1 MNPFRPRAPRRAS
14 RLTAALATAGTLL
27 VVAGCSSAAG
37 SADAD
42 AKGLTTVTLALD
54 WTPNTN
60 HTGIYVAQ
68 RLGWFKK
75 AGINLKI
82 VPYGS
87 TAPETLI
94 ANHKADFGI
103 SYQEGVTSARAAGQ
117 DITSVYAVTQK
128 TDVTIAVSAKRD
140 DIASP
145 KDLDGK
151 TYAGFGAPYEK
162 PLLQSVIKNAG
173 GKGDFKSITLNT
185 SAYAALYAGKADFA
199 MPMPTWEGLEAKL
212 TGKPLKNFQLSD
224 YGFPAIYS
232 TLIASSDQYL
242 KGNSAT
248 AKKFLAAV
256 QRGYVYAADHPA
268 KAADLLIA
276 ANKSV
281 LTNTRLVKQSEQML
295 ADSYYR
301 AADGSVGTQSAERW
315 QAFADFEYTSGLLSD
330 ANGKKLT
337 AKPDTSTYFTDAYLP
352 EQS

>member
-1 MNPFRPRAPRRAS
+1 MHRRTALS
-14 RLTAALATAGTLL
+14 AIAATALLAVSGCSADSTAAAKDGT
-27 VVAGCSSAAG
+27 
-37 SADAD
+37 
-42 AKGLTTVTLALD
+42 TTVTLALD

-68 RLGWFKK
+68 AKGWFKA
-75 AGINLKI
+75 AGINVKI

-103 SYQEGVTSARAAGQ
+103 SYQEGVTTARAVGQ

-128 TDVTIAVSAKRD
+128 TDVTIAVRADRD
-140 DIASP
+140 DITTP

-162 PLLQSVIKNAG
+162 PLLQKVIQNAG
-173 GKGDFKSITLNT
+173 GKGDFKQVTLNT
-185 SAYAALYAGKADFA
+185 SAYAALYAGQADFA

-212 TGKPLKNFQLSD
+212 SGKPLKNFQLSD

-232 TLIASSDQYL
+232 TLVASSDQFL
-242 KGNSAT
+242 KKNPEL

-256 QRGYVYAADHPA
+256 DKGYRYAAEHPSQ
-268 KAADLLIA
+268 AADLLIS

-281 LTNTRLVKQSEQML
+281 LTNTKLVKESEALL
-295 ADSYYR
+295 AKEYYKGT
-301 AADGSVGTQSAERW
+301 DGSIGTQSAARW
-315 QAFADFEYTSGLLSD
+315 QAFADFEYKAGLLVD
-330 ANGKKLT
+330 ANGRKLT
-337 AKPDTSTYFTDAYLP
+337 STPKASTFFTNAYLP
-352 EQS
+352 DAK

>member
-1 MNPFRPRAPRRAS
+1 MRRRALLRTLRAIPVLS
-14 RLTAALATAGTLL
+14 AATLL
-27 VVAGCSSAAG
+27 AATGCSAQNSGSSAV
-37 SADAD
+37 
-42 AKGLTTVTLALD
+42 KGLTTVTLALD

-68 RLGWFKK
+68 QLGWFKD
-75 AGINLKI
+75 AGIDLKI

-103 SYQEGVTSARAAGQ
+103 SYQEGITTARSAGQ

-128 TDVTIAVSAKRD
+128 TDVTVAVRADRS
-140 DIASP
+140 DITSP

-151 TYAGFGAPYEK
+151 TYAGFGAAYER
-162 PLLQSVIKNAG
+162 PLLQKVIRDAG
-173 GKGDFKSITLNT
+173 GKGDFKQVTLNT

-212 TGKPLKNFQLSD
+212 SGRPLKNFQLSD

-242 KGNSAT
+242 KKNPAV

-256 QRGYVYAADHPA
+256 NKGYQYAAKNPD
-268 KAADLLIA
+268 KASDLLIK
-276 ANKSV
+276 ANSSV
-281 LTNTRLVKQSEQML
+281 LTNTELVKQSERLL
-295 ADSYYR
+295 AKEYYR
-301 AADGSVGTQSAERW
+301 ASDGTIGGQSAKRW
-315 QAFADFEYTSGLLSD
+315 QAFADFEYKAGLLAD

-337 AKPDTSTYFTDAYLP
+337 KAPDTSAFFTTTYLP
-352 EQS
+352 GQ

>member
-1 MNPFRPRAPRRAS
+1 MRR
-14 RLTAALATAGTLL
+14 RTAILATATVTATVL
-27 VVAGCSSAAG
+27 ATATGCAAEDAASAAAG
-37 SADAD
+37 N
-42 AKGLTTVTLALD
+42 GTTPVTLALD

-68 RLGWFKK
+68 QLGWFKD
-75 AGINLKI
+75 AGIDLKI

-103 SYQEGVTSARAAGQ
+103 SYQEGVTTARAAGQ

-128 TDVTIAVSAKRD
+128 TNVTVAVRADRD
-140 DIASP
+140 DIDSP

-162 PLLQSVIKNAG
+162 PLLQQVIRNDG
-173 GKGDFKSITLNT
+173 GQGDFRNVTLNT

-199 MPMPTWEGLEAKL
+199 MPMPTWEGLEAEL
-212 TGKPLKNFQLSD
+212 TGKPLKNFQLAD
-224 YGFPAIYS
+224 YGFPAVYS
-232 TLIASSDQYL
+232 TLIASSEQFL
-242 KGNSAT
+242 TKNPAL

-256 QRGYVYAADHPA
+256 AKGYAYAATNPDQ
-268 KAADLLIA
+268 AADLLIK

-281 LTNTRLVKQSEQML
+281 LTNPELVRKSEQLL
-295 ADSYYR
+295 AKEYYR
-301 AADGSVGTQSAERW
+301 AADGSVGGQSKERW
-315 QAFADFEYTSGLLSD
+315 QKFADFEFKAGLLTD

-337 AKPDTSTYFTDAYLP
+337 KAPDASEFFTTDYLP
-352 EQS
+352 EN

>member
-1 MNPFRPRAPRRAS
+1 MRRRA
-14 RLTAALATAGTLL
+14 LLLATAATTVLL
-27 VVAGCSSAAG
+27 AATACSSAGTETAA
-37 SADAD
+37 SAE
-42 AKGLTTVTLALD
+42 GLTTVTLALD

-68 RLGWFKK
+68 QLGWFKD

-103 SYQEGVTSARAAGQ
+103 SYQEGITTARAAGQ

-128 TDVTIAVSAKRD
+128 TNVTVAVRANRT
-140 DIASP
+140 DITSP

-151 TYAGFGAPYEK
+151 TYAGFGAAYEK
-162 PLLQSVIKNAG
+162 PLLQKVIQNAG
-173 GKGDFKSITLNT
+173 GKGDFRQVTLNT

-212 TGKPLKNFQLSD
+212 SGKPLKNFELSD

-242 KGNSAT
+242 GKNPAV

-256 QRGYVYAADHPA
+256 GKGYAYAAKNPD
-268 KAADLLIA
+268 KAADLLIK

-281 LTNTRLVKQSEQML
+281 LTNTELVKESERLL
-295 ADSYYR
+295 AKEYYL
-301 AADGSVGTQSAERW
+301 AADGTIGGQSAERW
-315 QAFADFEYTSGLLSD
+315 QAFADFEYTAGLLAD

-337 AKPDTSTYFTDAYLP
+337 KAPDASAFFTTKYLP
-352 EQS
+352 

>member
-1 MNPFRPRAPRRAS
+1 MHRRTALS
-14 RLTAALATAGTLL
+14 AIAATALLAVTGCSADSTAAAKDGT
-27 VVAGCSSAAG
+27 
-37 SADAD
+37 
-42 AKGLTTVTLALD
+42 TTVTLALD

-68 RLGWFKK
+68 AKGWFKA
-75 AGINLKI
+75 AGINVKI

-103 SYQEGVTSARAAGQ
+103 SYQEGITTARAAGQ

-128 TDVTIAVSAKRD
+128 TDVTIAVRADRD
-140 DIASP
+140 DIATP

-162 PLLQSVIKNAG
+162 PLLQKVIQNAG
-173 GKGDFKSITLNT
+173 GKGDFKQVTLNT
-185 SAYAALYAGKADFA
+185 SAYAALYAGQADFA

-212 TGKPLKNFQLSD
+212 SGKPLKNFQLSD

-232 TLIASSDQYL
+232 TLVASSDQFL
-242 KGNSAT
+242 KKNPEL

-256 QRGYVYAADHPA
+256 DKGYRYAAEHPSQ
-268 KAADLLIA
+268 AADLLIS

-281 LTNTRLVKQSEQML
+281 LTNTKLVKESEALL
-295 ADSYYR
+295 AKEYYKGT
-301 AADGSVGTQSAERW
+301 DGSIGTQSAARW
-315 QAFADFEYTSGLLSD
+315 QAFADFEYKAGLLVD

-337 AKPDTSTYFTDAYLP
+337 STPKASTFFTNAYLP
-352 EQS
+352 DAK

>member
-1 MNPFRPRAPRRAS
+1 MLRR
-14 RLTAALATAGTLL
+14 TALSALAATTLFAVTTA
-27 VVAGCSSAAG
+27 C

-42 AKGLTTVTLALD
+42 SSAAAKDGTTTVTLALD

-68 RLGWFKK
+68 AKGWFKD
-75 AGINLKI
+75 AGIDLRI
-82 VPYGS
+82 IPYGS

-103 SYQEGVTSARAAGQ
+103 SYQEGVTTARAAGQ

-128 TDVTIAVSAKRD
+128 TDVTVSVRADRT
-140 DIASP
+140 DITSP

-162 PLLQSVIKNAG
+162 PLLQKVIKNAG
-173 GKGDFKSITLNT
+173 GTGDFKQVTLNT

-212 TGKPLKNFQLSD
+212 SGKPLKDFQLSD

-232 TLIASSDQYL
+232 TLIASSDQFL
-242 KGNSAT
+242 KKNPAV

-256 QRGYVYAADHPA
+256 DKGYRYAADNPDR
-268 KAADLLIA
+268 AADLLVA

-281 LTNTRLVKQSEQML
+281 LTNTKLVKESAELL
-295 ADSYYR
+295 AKEYYKG
-301 AADGSVGTQSAERW
+301 ADGTTGTQSAARW
-315 QAFADFEYTSGLLSD
+315 KAFADFEYAAGLLVD

-337 AKPDTSTYFTDAYLP
+337 KAPDTSTFFTDAYLP
-352 EQS
+352 DTK